1 MNILASPSITISQSD
16 ITIRIERLVR
26 ATERH
31 NSDAFRIKQTR
42 SGRERI
48 ETTRLSRYFDH
59 IQQMFNLFDDRY
71 AYDYSE
77 HLQVFREA
85 CQDVGLENSSNG
97 LICLNQQRTAYLDH
111 HRSMNV
117 LVGQIR
123 YLTRQ
128 KQYQRKEGDRRQQ
141 ARKNEASV
149 AECVKHVMQR
159 YYRTLVIRVDLYYL
173 KSART
178 RLQAEDVFDDLNSLV
193 RAVDRSSV
201 FDHEIGY
208 ICRVEQGEDM
218 GFHIH
223 AAFFFNGSEVSR
235 DRYKAS
241 QIGELWK
248 QLTRGYGYFHSCNH
262 NKEQYDEVGIGM
274 FERLDAE
281 GIHKVIS
288 AMHYLTEDGQHLRI
302 KPKGAKALRIGGQRY

>member
-16 ITIRIERLVR
+16 ITIQIERLVR

-97 LICLNQQRTAYLDH
+97 LVCLNQQRTAYLDH

-117 LVGQIR
+117 FVGQIR
-123 YLTRQ
+123 YLARQ
-128 KQYQRKEGDRRQQ
+128 KRYQRKKNDRQYQ
-141 ARKNEASV
+141 ASQNEASA
-149 AECVKHVMQR
+149 AEYVKHVTQR
-159 YYRTLVIRVDLYYL
+159 YRRTLVIRVDLYYL
-173 KSART
+173 ESTRT
-178 RLQAEDVFDDLNSLV
+178 RLQAEDVFDDLNSLI
-193 RAVDRSSV
+193 RAVGRSSV
-201 FDHEIGY
+201 FDHETGY

-223 AAFFFNGSEVSR
+223 AAFFFNGSKVSR
-235 DRYKAS
+235 DLCKAS

-248 QLTRGYGYFHSCNH
+248 QLTRGYGYYHSCNH
-262 NKEQYDEVGIGM
+262 NKEEYDEVGIGM

-281 GIHKVIS
+281 GIRKVIN
-288 AMHYLTEDGQHLRI
+288 AMRYLTEDGQHLRI
-302 KPKGAKALRIGGQRY
+302 KPKGAQTLRMGGQRY

>member
-1 MNILASPSITISQSD
+1 MNILASPSITISQSEL
-16 ITIRIERLVR
+16 TILIERLVR
-26 ATERH
+26 TTERH
-31 NSDAFRIKQTR
+31 NSDAFRIKLTR

-85 CQDVGLENSSNG
+85 CQDVGLENSPNG
-97 LICLNQQRTAYLDH
+97 LICLNQQRTACLDH

-128 KQYQRKEGDRRQQ
+128 KRYQRKKDDRQYQ
-141 ARKNEASV
+141 ARQNEASV
-149 AECVKHVMQR
+149 AECVTHVMQR

-173 KSART
+173 ESART
-178 RLQAEDVFDDLNSLV
+178 RLQVEDVFDDLNCLV
-193 RAVDRSSV
+193 RAVGRSSV

-223 AAFFFNGSEVSR
+223 AAFFFNGSEVNR
-235 DRYKAS
+235 DLCKAR
-241 QIGELWK
+241 QIGKLWK

-262 NKEQYDEVGIGM
+262 NKEKYDEVGIGM
-274 FERLDAE
+274 FERSDAE
-281 GIHKVIS
+281 GVRKVIN
-288 AMHYLTEDGQHLRI
+288 AMRYLTEDGQHLRI
-302 KPKGAKALRIGGQRY
+302 KPRGAKVLRMGGLRL